1 MITDRSAHVHPR
13 RRGLRSPWGLLL
25 LGLAT
30 AVIAGILAMHVFSM
44 GHHGP
49 ADAPTTHGV
58 VSADHGAQPAPAD
71 MSHAVCPA
79 DTCDGPGAMST
90 MCLFVLLSLALT
102 LPGRGGLSWRWQ
114 PPWVSAS
121 RRHPPVVR
129 DVLSRVSLI
138 GLCISRT

>member
-1 MITDRSAHVHPR
+1 MTTDRSVRVHPHD
-13 RRGLRSPWGLLL
+13 GAVRSPWGLLL

-30 AVIAGILAMHVFSM
+30 AVIAGILAMHGFSM

-49 ADAPTTHGV
+49 VDVATTPGV
-58 VSADHGAQPAPAD
+58 VSTHHGAQPAPAD
-71 MSHAVCPA
+71 MSHSACPA

-114 PPWVSAS
+114 PPWASAS
-121 RRHPPVVR
+121 RRHPPAVR

-138 GLCISRT
+138 ELCISRT